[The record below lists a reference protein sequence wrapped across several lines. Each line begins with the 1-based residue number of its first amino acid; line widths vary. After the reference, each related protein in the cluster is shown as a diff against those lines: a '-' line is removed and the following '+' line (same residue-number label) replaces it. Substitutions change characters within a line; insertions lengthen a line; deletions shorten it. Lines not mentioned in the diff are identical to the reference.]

1 MNSILFVIVL
11 IMFNQLLYIKKPL
24 IKSKTDEIDTL
35 NKLADTLFL
44 NSNNINNKTE
54 EIIDEEKNK
63 VNDVK
68 ENIKENKERFFKRN
82 KRIRKTK
89 KMKKFKALKII
100 ELI

>member
-1 MNSILFVIVL
+1 
-11 IMFNQLLYIKKPL
+11 MFNQLLYIKNPL

-82 KRIRKTK
+82 KESEKQK
-89 KMKKFKALKII
+89 K
-100 ELI
+100 

>member
-1 MNSILFVIVL
+1 MSSILFVIVL
-11 IMFNQLLYIKKPL
+11 IMFNHLLYIKKPL

-35 NKLADTLFL
+35 NKLADTLLL

-68 ENIKENKERFFKRN
+68 ENIKENK
-82 KRIRKTK
+82 
-89 KMKKFKALKII
+89 
-100 ELI
+100 

>member
-44 NSNNINNKTE
+44 NSNYINNKAE
-54 EIIDEEKNK
+54 EIIDEEKNN
-63 VNDVK
+63 VNDV
-68 ENIKENKERFFKRN
+68 
-82 KRIRKTK
+82 
-89 KMKKFKALKII
+89 
-100 ELI
+100 